1 MSAHLANICS
11 PISLEYLLLS
21 ITVHMYSWFHYYI
34 DAEIYV
40 FYENLI
46 RTAQAG
52 LFFFECR
59 QAWLFKKHKDVIGG
73 FIFVVNV
80 YSVFFVSG

>member
-11 PISLEYLLLS
+11 PISLEYLSLS

-40 FYENLI
+40 IYENLI

-52 LFFFECR
+52 LFFLNAGR
-59 QAWLFKKHKDVIGG
+59 HS
-73 FIFVVNV
+73 
-80 YSVFFVSG
+80 Y

>member
-11 PISLEYLLLS
+11 PISLEYLSVS

-52 LFFFECR
+52 LFFWM
-59 QAWLFKKHKDVIGG
+59 QTGIVIQKT
-73 FIFVVNV
+73 
-80 YSVFFVSG
+80 

>member
-11 PISLEYLLLS
+11 PISLEYLSLS

-52 LFFFECR
+52 LFFECR
-59 QAWLFKKHKDVIGG
+59 QAWSFKKHKDVIGG
-73 FIFVVNV
+73 FIFVVNE

>member
-34 DAEIYV
+34 DAKIYV
-40 FYENLI
+40 IYENLI
-46 RTAQAG
+46 RTAQTG
-52 LFFFECR
+52 SFFWM
-59 QAWLFKKHKDVIGG
+59 QTGMVIQKT
-73 FIFVVNV
+73 
-80 YSVFFVSG
+80 